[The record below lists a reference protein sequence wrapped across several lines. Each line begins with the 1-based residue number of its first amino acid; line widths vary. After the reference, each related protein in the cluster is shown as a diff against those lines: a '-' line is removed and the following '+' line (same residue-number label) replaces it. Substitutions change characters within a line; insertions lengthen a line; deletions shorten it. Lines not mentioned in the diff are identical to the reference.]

1 MWLRILCFWYFHSKT
16 VVSWQHWTSYLSS
29 FKGTPF
35 ITRIFSS
42 LALMLFLP
50 CVVHHMELFLE
61 ERKKFWKEPFEW
73 ILSWKTMFPKN
84 LLKIENFGD
93 FLILTYYC
101 ISLVRRKKYYFCLQN
116 HNDIH
121 VSFRFCWYEDMSLTK
136 SVPQN
141 ISLTNLLTC
150 ETETICHEQ
159 TLKSFTTFF
168 S

>member
-35 ITRIFSS
+35 ITGIF
-42 LALMLFLP
+42 FLP
-50 CVVHHMELFLE
+50 CTHVIFTMCRPSHGIVFGRE
-61 ERKKFWKEPFEW
+61 KKFWKEQFEW

-121 VSFRFCWYEDMSLTK
+121 VSFEFCWYEDMSLTK

-150 ETETICHEQ
+150 ETETLCHEQ
-159 TLKSFTTFF
+159 T
-168 S
+168 